1 MSTLDDADSA
11 HLEKRYAE
19 AIRLYRVALAQDP
32 TLFEAWYGLAA
43 ASASRLEYGDAIATY
58 RLALALRPHDV
69 DLHVNLASAL
79 FALGYVTEA
88 VHNYQTAAGSRDA
101 GVRAMALKNLACIAP
116 GDPALD
122 DEAILEMRKAWAALE
137 AAKMLSDP
145 PHEPH
150 APLSPPHSPHPRP
163 PGRAPGERLRIA
175 YYGAFFADR
184 NWMKMYMG
192 VLNAHDRGRFEVNL
206 IVDGALP
213 TAASGYRD
221 YESDRIWQ
229 VAGVPNAELAGH
241 IAAAKI
247 DVLIDL
253 NGYSHQARLPLLLH
267 RAAPVQIAWQGMY
280 GTTGFPHVDALI
292 ADASVLPW
300 GEERVSLSEERGYT
314 ERICRVR
321 HTYLPFEVFYETP
334 DVAPPPSSRSGH
346 ITFGSL
352 NSAYKLTPQTL
363 NAWSQILHALPSA
376 RLLLRNAALDQGS
389 NRADLLSRFADLSIP
404 AERLT
409 LLGSAEHTEFLRTYD
424 EIDIA
429 LDAFPYNG
437 GTTTAEALWQGVPVL
452 TMNGDRWAS
461 RTSRSILNAAGLAE
475 WVAADLPGFVDLGV
489 RLAHSDLK
497 PARAGQ
503 RARLAA
509 SPACDA
515 ASLCREL
522 ESVYLSEAQRLE
534 TGRRGIGQN

>member
-1 MSTLDDADSA
+1 MSTLDEADRA
-11 HLEKRYAE
+11 HLEKRHAE
-19 AIRLYRVALAQDP
+19 AIRLYRVALAENP

-69 DLHVNLASAL
+69 DLRVNLASAL

-88 VHNYQTAAGSRDA
+88 VRHYQMAAGSHDA
-101 GVRAMALKNLACIAP
+101 GVRAMALRNLACVAP

-122 DEAILEMRKAWAALE
+122 DDAILEIRKAWAALE
-137 AAKMLSDP
+137 AANIVSHPPDP
-145 PHEPH
+145 SHSPH
-150 APLSPPHSPHPRP
+150 APHAPRP
-163 PGRAPGERLRIA
+163 PGPLGRDPGERLRIA
-175 YYGAFFADR
+175 YYGAFFGDR

-213 TAASGYRD
+213 TAASGYHD
-221 YESDRIWQ
+221 HDSDRIWQ

-241 IAAAKI
+241 IAAANI

-267 RAAPVQIAWQGMY
+267 RAAPVQIAWNGMY
-280 GTTGFPHVDALI
+280 GTTGFPHVDVLI
-292 ADASVLPW
+292 ADDSVLPRS
-300 GEERVSLSEERGYT
+300 EERTRGEARAHGEARGYT
-314 ERICRVR
+314 ERIYRVR
-321 HTYLPFEVFYETP
+321 HTYLPFQVFYETP
-334 DVAPPPSSRSGH
+334 DVAPPPCQISGH
-346 ITFGSL
+346 VTFGSL
-352 NSAYKLTPQTL
+352 NSAYKLTPKTL

-376 RLLLRNAALDQGS
+376 RLLLRNAALDHGS
-389 NRADLLSRFADLSIP
+389 NRADLLTRFADLSIP
-404 AERLT
+404 AERLI

-424 EIDIA
+424 RIDIA

-437 GTTTAEALWQGVPVL
+437 GTTTVEALWQGVPVL
-452 TMNGDRWAS
+452 TINGDRWAG
-461 RTSRSILNAAGLAE
+461 RTSRSILNAAGLGE
-475 WVAADLPGFVDLGV
+475 WVAADIPGFVDLGV
-489 RLAHSDLK
+489 RLAHTDLA

-509 SPACDA
+509 SPACDVD
-515 ASLCREL
+515 SLCREL
-522 ESVYLSEAQRLE
+522 ETVYASEAQRSG
-534 TGRRGIGQN
+534 TGQS

>member
-43 ASASRLEYGDAIATY
+43 ASASCQEYGDAIATY
-58 RLALALRPHDV
+58 RFALALRPHDV

-101 GVRAMALKNLACIAP
+101 GVHAMALKNLACIAP

-122 DEAILEMRKAWAALE
+122 DEAILEMRQAWAALE
-137 AAKMLSDP
+137 AANMLSYPPREPVP
-145 PHEPH
+145 PHE
-150 APLSPPHSPHPRP
+150 PRP

-192 VLNAHDRGRFEVNL
+192 VLNAHDRDRFEVNL

-213 TAASGYRD
+213 SAASGYRD
-221 YESDRIWQ
+221 HESDRIWQ

-267 RAAPVQIAWQGMY
+267 RAAPVQVAWQGMY
-280 GTTGFPHVDALI
+280 GTTGFPHLDVLI

-300 GEERVSLSEERGYT
+300 GEARASLTEERGYT
-314 ERICRVR
+314 ERIYRVR

-334 DVAPPPSSRSGH
+334 DVAPPPSLKSGH

-376 RLLLRNAALDQGS
+376 RLLLRNAALDQSS

-409 LLGSAEHTEFLRTYD
+409 LLGAAEHTEFLRTYD
-424 EIDIA
+424 KIDIA

-452 TMNGDRWAS
+452 TMNGDRWAG

-475 WVAADLPGFVDLGV
+475 WVAADLPGFVGLGV
-489 RLAHSDLK
+489 RLAHTDLAS
-497 PARAGQ
+497 ARAGQ
-503 RARLAA
+503 RKRLAA
-509 SPACDA
+509 SPACDSA
-515 ASLCREL
+515 ALCREL
-522 ESVYLSEAQRLE
+522 ERVYLSQAKLQGKS
-534 TGRRGIGQN
+534 GRRRIGPT